1 MVMVMV
7 TVRVRMRLR
16 DRVRMRVRVRLV
28 VEVVVRVRMRVRDRV
43 RMRGKVRIGER
54 QEERNINCGEKGR
67 DIEIKDEEEENDFG
81 PRRRALD
88 PDVGLGLST
97 GCVQLRTLDLGPR
110 VRV

>member
-1 MVMVMV
+1 MIV
-7 TVRVRMRLR
+7 TLVFNYDVHNAVVPINMRVRMS
-16 DRVRMRVRVRLV
+16 V
-28 VEVVVRVRMRVRDRV
+28 
-43 RMRGKVRIGER
+43 KVRIRER
-54 QEERNINCGEKGR
+54 QVERNINCGEKGR